1 MLMGEQ
7 VFFTIHT
14 GVPLAVLRGDKPC
27 LSPPQPG
34 DLLCYVEV
42 NGKEYLF
49 IPVCMVK
56 STKLS
61 TSARANFIDGSFIPN
76 GALPK
81 NNAIHVEETRGP
93 VDTTKVTVSLLTQ
106 LPLTLAVFSD
116 EEGGYV
122 NVVMTED

>member
-1 MLMGEQ
+1 MGEQ

-14 GVPLAVLRGDKPC
+14 GVPLAVMRVNKPC

-49 IPVCMVK
+49 IPVCMVICTK
-56 STKLS
+56 SS
-61 TSARANFIDGSFIPN
+61 TSTRASFIDGSFIPN
-76 GALPK
+76 GALPT
-81 NNAIHVEETRGP
+81 NNVIHVEETRWP

-116 EEGGYV
+116 EKGGYV
-122 NVVMTED
+122 NVVMNED

>member
-1 MLMGEQ
+1 MVEL

-14 GVPLAVLRGDKPC
+14 GAPLAVMRDDKPC
-27 LSPPQPG
+27 LSPPRPR

-49 IPVCMVK
+49 IPVCMVICTK
-56 STKLS
+56 SS
-61 TSARANFIDGSFIPN
+61 TSTRASFIDGSFIPN
-76 GALPK
+76 GALPT
-81 NNAIHVEETRGP
+81 NNAIRVEETRGY

-116 EEGGYV
+116 KKGEYV
-122 NVVMTED
+122 NIVMTEE